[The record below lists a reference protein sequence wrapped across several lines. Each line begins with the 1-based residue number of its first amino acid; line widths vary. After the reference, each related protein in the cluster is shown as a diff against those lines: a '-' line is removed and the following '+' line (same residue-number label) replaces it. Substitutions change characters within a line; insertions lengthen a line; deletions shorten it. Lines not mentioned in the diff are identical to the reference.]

1 MNSFKKQKKFRNQKI
16 EEKHYRYLQYGYYF
30 HNYAEL
36 RDFDNNIDDFSLDG
50 DL

>member
-1 MNSFKKQKKFRNQKI
+1 MNSFKKQIRDRNQKI
-16 EEKHYRYLQYGYYF
+16 EDDQYRYLQYGYYF

-36 RDFDNNIDDFSLDG
+36 RDFNNNIDDFSLDD